1 MNSKRTPE
9 HPINKIFLERWSPR
23 AMSGEEV
30 SATELMPLFEAARW
44 APSSYN
50 NQPWRFVYA
59 RKGSESWNKFYNLM
73 VEFNKSW
80 AVNASLLVVV
90 VSKKTFDHNSQPAIT
105 HSFDT
110 GAALQNLALQGSMNG
125 MVIHAMEGFDY
136 QKAKAELN
144 IPEGYSIEAMVAIG
158 KKGKKEALPEELK
171 QRESPSGRKR
181 ISEFVFESNFKGN

>member
-80 AVNASLLVVV
+80 AINASLLVVV

>member
-1 MNSKRTPE
+1 
-9 HPINKIFLERWSPR
+9 
-23 AMSGEEV
+23 
-30 SATELMPLFEAARW
+30 
-44 APSSYN
+44 
-50 NQPWRFVYA
+50 
-59 RKGSESWNKFYNLM
+59 M

-80 AVNASLLVVV
+80 AINASLLVVV